1 MNSKD
6 RGEVPMEVRVA
17 HHRGEG
23 QGIIGRQQ
31 RLLGSGSTSWVRRW
45 VWGVSARLSVS
56 HERSFDYYL
65 TWKVAEIICLSCRGR
80 RHDIMFRL
88 DVPVATHSMTGHKVA
103 MKIINRRKIQHM
115 DMTSRVKREIQYLKV
130 LRHPHIIKLYE
141 VITTS
146 TDIIMVIEY
155 AGQELFEYI
164 VNKGRMEEHEARRF
178 FQQII
183 CAIEYCHRHKI
194 VHRDLKPEK

>member
-1 MNSKD
+1 M
-6 RGEVPMEVRVA
+6 
-17 HHRGEG
+17 
-23 QGIIGRQQ
+23 
-31 RLLGSGSTSWVRRW
+31 
-45 VWGVSARLSVS
+45 S
-56 HERSFDYYL
+56 HERSFDDYL
-65 TWKVAEIICLSCRGR
+65 TWKVAEIIYSSCHGC
-80 RHDIMFRL
+80 RHDIYRRF
-88 DVPVATHSMTGHKVA
+88 DDTVATHSMTGHKVA

>member
-1 MNSKD
+1 
-6 RGEVPMEVRVA
+6 
-17 HHRGEG
+17 
-23 QGIIGRQQ
+23 
-31 RLLGSGSTSWVRRW
+31 
-45 VWGVSARLSVS
+45 VSFE
-56 HERSFDYYL
+56 HPFDYCL
-65 TWKVAEIICLSCRGR
+65 TWKVAEIIYLFCHGR
-80 RHDIMFRL
+80 RHDIHRRF
-88 DVPVATHSMTGHKVA
+88 DDTVATHSMTGHKVA

-164 VNKGRMEEHEARRF
+164 VNKGRMEEGEARRF